1 MRSWIIAGV
10 AAGLALAA
18 SGAVAG
24 PPAELRPTQ
33 VAGPGLYVADLEAQK
48 AWYMDKLGMSVTNT
62 MKRDDKPFEYIM
74 GFGDRAGAAILALA
88 KSGQRPA
95 GPNGFSRVILAVPNA
110 KGLADWL
117 KTQGVESR
125 EVIANVAYFIR
136 DPEGNPVELYT
147 PPKP

>member
-74 GFGDRAGAAILALA
+74 GFGAGAGAAILALA

-95 GPNGFSRVILAVPNA
+95 GRLTSHVFRATTRLCLASRCVLDRPSDHRAIPSADGFPSPDA
-110 KGLADWL
+110 
-117 KTQGVESR
+117 
-125 EVIANVAYFIR
+125 
-136 DPEGNPVELYT
+136 
-147 PPKP
+147 